1 MTDHF
6 VRRPAFRGR
15 TLYEHGGVCAAHRV
29 GQLIGRA
36 PDPREPFLT
45 RPARVFLDARHPSP
59 PWMSWYRGPRA
70 RQGLARETGGGGER
84 GSALQIRHGLRG
96 PPELDQRE
104 AEIQERADV
113 PRIVA
118 ARALELAARFRELA
132 LLSERE
138 SQAGPGLGVARL

>member
-59 PWMSWYRGPRA
+59 PWMSWYREPRA
-70 RQGLARETGGGGER
+70 RQGLARETGGGGAR
-84 GSALQIRHGLRG
+84 GSALQIPPG
-96 PPELDQRE
+96 PRRAAELDQTER
-104 AEIQERADV
+104 EIQKRRHA
-113 PRIVA
+113 P
-118 ARALELAARFRELA
+118 
-132 LLSERE
+132 
-138 SQAGPGLGVARL
+138 